1 MILKRMAIF
10 GMLAAVLAGWGM
22 AGPAWAKS
30 AAGPG
35 DLPAVFF
42 PEKIFE
48 FTPVIE
54 GANVVHD
61 FVVLNKGAAPL
72 LINNVKTG

>member
-10 GMLAAVLAGWGM
+10 GMLVAVLSGWGIPI
-22 AGPAWAKS
+22 PAWAQS

-35 DLPAVFF
+35 DLPALFF
-42 PEKIFE
+42 LEKIFE
-48 FTPVIE
+48 FAPVIE

-61 FVVLNKGAAPL
+61 FVVFNKGAAPL
-72 LINNVKTG
+72 LINNVRTG